1 MAGEPT
7 ITEIFSTLLT
17 NYQAKTSTRVKI
29 IDSFIVYVLLVAL
42 IIFSYASLVGTFPF
56 NSFLSAFFTAIGLL
70 VLSVSLRKHVNS
82 DTSKDFEDTSPEKAY
97 SGYLLCCIV
106 LFFTATV
113 FMG

>member
-1 MAGEPT
+1 MAEDS
-7 ITEIFSTLLT
+7 IFQILSILYS
-17 NYQAKTSTRVKI
+17 NYKTKTPTRVKI
-29 IDSFIVYVLLVAL
+29 IDSFILYVLLVGI

-56 NSFLSAFFTAIGLL
+56 NSFLSAFFTSIGLL

-82 DTSKDFEDTSPEKAY
+82 ETSKDFEDTSPEKAY